1 MRTVSGKG
9 KGSKSTCNNVNGTR
23 RGNESRGTRCRL
35 LMLSFSGRRVL
46 LIPSRISASRARDN
60 RVRILLCIR
69 VLVRFNDRLVL
80 VLINDHLVL
89 VRFSDRLVLVHINDH
104 LVLVHINDRLV
115 LVHINDHLVLVDHH
129 HSALVLTNVNQVL
142 VHINAIQALVAHQAL
157 THIKDN

>member
-1 MRTVSGKG
+1 MRTVSGKE
-9 KGSKSTCNNVNGTR
+9 KGSKSTCNNANGTR

-35 LMLSFSGRRVL
+35 LMLSFSGSRVLL
-46 LIPSRISASRARDN
+46 LIPSSISASRVLRDN

-80 VLINDHLVL
+80 VRIH
-89 VRFSDRLVLVHINDH
+89 DRLVLVYTNGR
-104 LVLVHINDRLV
+104 LVLVHTNDRLV
-115 LVHINDHLVLVDHH
+115 LVHTNGRLVLVDHH
-129 HSALVLTNVNQVL
+129 SALAPTNNASQVL